1 MIVTDFFSGFGTNFD
16 MVSKVKALDPLQK
29 SRQFDTIL
37 WGLIGLCKN
46 HPLILGMVFICPNT
60 KNEFYISVALRIWD
74 IRVMN

>member
-16 MVSKVKALDPLQK
+16 MVSKAKALDPLQK
-29 SRQFDTIL
+29 SRQFDVIL

-46 HPLILGMVFICPNT
+46 HPLILGMVFIRPNT
-60 KNEFYISVALRIWD
+60 KNEFYISVALRVWD